1 MMSSILQPQ
10 KVTRNLFS
18 GRGDRIFLVGDS
30 TNCHSD
36 SENHLDNGLA
46 DVTCVA
52 VFPNSVY
59 VNKSEKVY
67 HPMTVLLIAF

>member
-18 GRGDRIFLVGDS
+18 GRDDRIFLVGDS

-36 SENHLDNGLA
+36 SENNLDSGLA

-52 VFPNSVY
+52 GFANSVF
-59 VNKSEKVY
+59 VNQ
-67 HPMTVLLIAF
+67 